1 MQISEQ
7 YDFFDDE
14 TSPVRNGNLPS
25 VCETEN
31 KLKNIKKYYE
41 GSILERATEILE
53 KTKGWSRFFETEQ
66 KIN

>member
-14 TSPVRNGNLPS
+14 TSPVWNDNLPS

-41 GSILERATEILE
+41 DSILERATEILE

>member
-14 TSPVRNGNLPS
+14 TSPVQNDNLLS

-31 KLKNIKKYYE
+31 KLKNLKKYYE
-41 GSILERATEILE
+41 ESILERATEILE
-53 KTKGWSRFFETEQ
+53 KTKG
-66 KIN
+66 